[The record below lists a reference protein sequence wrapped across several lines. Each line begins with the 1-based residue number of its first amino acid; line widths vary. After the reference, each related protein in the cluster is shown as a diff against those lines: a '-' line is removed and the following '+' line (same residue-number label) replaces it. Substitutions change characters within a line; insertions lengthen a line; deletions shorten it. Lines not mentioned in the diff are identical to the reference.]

1 MEHSVSSDSTST
13 KLGHGWPHKY
23 DSPDLKREARNAQ
36 RQAQYALSQR
46 FLVKLLYYLTTWVNY
61 STTRGKLKGIPLA
74 CTALCIGY
82 NGGNSKI
89 NGHKMKGHK
98 KIENSGKEGEGEE
111 DKGETDKG
119 ETDEGE
125 KDEGKKDEGKK
136 DEGKKDEGKK
146 DEGKKDEGET
156 DEGEGNEGKVAG
168 VWEGGMEE
176 TFSPILHDR
185 HRDQSIPYDD
195 NFLRWRADQEL
206 AILGERWVSAM
217 ELVDV
222 LERQNEDLREEVVE
236 LKVRLKMYS

>member
-1 MEHSVSSDSTST
+1 MAEVVLFQKCGNHQIKVPQSLFGGFFGDKLMEHSMSSDSAST
-13 KLGHGWPHKY
+13 KLGRGRPHKY

-36 RQAQYALSQR
+36 RQAQYVLSRR

-74 CTALCIGY
+74 HAALCIGY

-89 NGHKMKGHK
+89 NSHETKGHK
-98 KIENSGKEGEGEE
+98 KIANSGKEGEGEE
-111 DKGETDKG
+111 DEG

-125 KDEGKKDEGKK
+125 TDEGETNEG
-136 DEGKKDEGKK
+136 G
-146 DEGKKDEGET
+146 KDEGET

-176 TFSPILHDR
+176 TFSPILCNR

-195 NFLRWRADQEL
+195 NFLRWRADWEL
-206 AILGERWVSAM
+206 AILGERWASAM
-217 ELVDV
+217 ELVDM
-222 LERQNEDLREEVVE
+222 LERQNEDL
-236 LKVRLKMYS
+236 